1 MLEAGHD
8 GKAAVQLHRL
18 FRGVTDTAKARE
30 CAGAKRGDAF
40 FRLVHLWPTAHEVQV
55 AYPVFA
61 DSRVFRFGT
70 HCRSTGW
77 PERSALHQL
86 ARDGAGGDARWWL
99 WWQLELELLDQ
110 EPSSGSGWV

>member
-55 AYPVFA
+55 AYPVCGSQAFFGSAPIA
-61 DSRVFRFGT
+61 DQRVGRKGLHYISWRGT
-70 HCRSTGW
+70 E
-77 PERSALHQL
+77 PVAMPVV
-86 ARDGAGGDARWWL
+86 AVVAIGA
-99 WWQLELELLDQ
+99 
-110 EPSSGSGWV
+110 

>member
-1 MLEAGHD
+1 VLEAGHD

-30 CAGAKRGDAF
+30 CAGARGNAF

-61 DSRVFRFGT
+61 DSRVFRFGRYET
-70 HCRSTGW
+70 STCRT
-77 PERSALHQL
+77 
-86 ARDGAGGDARWWL
+86 
-99 WWQLELELLDQ
+99 
-110 EPSSGSGWV
+110 